1 MNSIRGLKHI
11 DVFNHL
17 IREFQSCG
25 EITLFYVPTR
35 LQVIDIVTKT
45 LIPNFFAELRDA
57 PHKANRHKSNN
68 FPTLTQNKPY
78 TYLDI
83 HLMSSLKWNL
93 QKEIALQKTKLQ
105 CKLLTL
111 SPASLKQK
119 TKILNTIIKL
129 HISYVYY
136 AVPFSKLDI

>member
-1 MNSIRGLKHI
+1 MWRNHFVLCANSASSRWHS
-11 DVFNHL
+11 DQNFN
-17 IREFQSCG
+17 S
-25 EITLFYVPTR
+25 
-35 LQVIDIVTKT
+35 K
-45 LIPNFFAELRDA
+45 FFAKLRDA

-78 TYLDI
+78 TYLGI
-83 HLMSSLKWNL
+83 HLMPSLKWNL

-119 TKILNTIIKL
+119 MKILNTIIKL

-136 AVPFSKLDI
+136 AVSFSKLDI